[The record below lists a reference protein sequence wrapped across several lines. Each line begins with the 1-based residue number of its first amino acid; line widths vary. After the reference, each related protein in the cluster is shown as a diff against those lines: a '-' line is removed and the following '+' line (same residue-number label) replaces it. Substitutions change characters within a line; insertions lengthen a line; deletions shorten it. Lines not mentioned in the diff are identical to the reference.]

1 MGVQRVQRGGGGG
14 QGKKGEWPS
23 EAGSRAE
30 VTKDP
35 PSLGPELGPAI
46 ALTLCIPRNRLPS
59 HLEGKR
65 ARLFTAFLPTQ
76 SVGKK
81 GEVMRMEGG
90 RGRQWG
96 MHFPYTVEMLVS

>member
-1 MGVQRVQRGGGGG
+1 MGVQRVQRGGGG
-14 QGKKGEWPS
+14 QGKKGEWPR

-81 GEVMRMEGG
+81 GEVMRMEEG

>member
-1 MGVQRVQRGGGGG
+1 MR

-23 EAGSRAE
+23 EAGSRKE
-30 VTKDP
+30 VVKDP
-35 PSLGPELGPAI
+35 PSQGPELGPAI

-65 ARLFTAFLPTQ
+65 ARLFRAFLPTQ

-81 GEVMRMEGG
+81 EER
-90 RGRQWG
+90 
-96 MHFPYTVEMLVS
+96 